1 VHGQQIRLLNDADLK
16 FNRDD
21 EQNESRQ
28 RHQIRCHQRDSE
40 TERHHRGEDRVAHP
54 IEYTGAHQRRRLG
67 GIDSDAPRITH
78 IELRVDRRC
87 DADHR
92 DHDAGGLDPGR
103 VQNAHRRHRPE
114 QLQHRGNDS
123 GRQRDDKA
131 DTGEPFRR
139 TEPSADAA
147 EARRSGAAA
156 LFPTAPTESERT
168 KDGE

>member
-1 VHGQQIRLLNDADLK
+1 VRGQQIRLLNDADLK

-54 IEYTGAHQRRRLG
+54 TEYTGADQRRHLA

-92 DHDAGGLDPGR
+92 DHDAGGLDPRR
-103 VQNAHRRHRPE
+103 VQNAHRRHHPTSCS
-114 QLQHRGNDS
+114 RG
-123 GRQRDDKA
+123 A
-131 DTGEPFRR
+131 IT
-139 TEPSADAA
+139 
-147 EARRSGAAA
+147 AAA
-156 LFPTAPTESERT
+156 IATTKPTPATIPSNPAVR
-168 KDGE
+168 